1 MEKGKI
7 MIKQWNDISHKYEG
21 ASLILGNGASIA
33 FSNVFD
39 YTKLYKVANDN
50 NYINQKLRDLFCKF
64 NTKNFE
70 LVLYRLWQA
79 REVLNLLQENTN
91 IVDENYSLCREALI
105 KTVRA
110 AHIQYDRDDEAFV
123 KKLQNAS
130 NFLKSFNIVYSL
142 NYDLILYWVIAMG
155 NREGTIFKD
164 CFWEKLTDTNFN
176 LFNSNWSFLKEPSP
190 GQEKAV
196 LIFYPHG
203 NLTLARVKQKHLN
216 EIDLKIVS
224 ADEMHL
230 DAIIKT
236 WKNDNLEPVFIS
248 EGDYTEKRNRIYE
261 SHYLTSVYEKG
272 FEEIEQKLVFYGW
285 SISKEDYH
293 ILERIQNIQKER
305 KKLENNVTKRPIES
319 IAVSVFQN
327 GDQQK
332 FKKHVKDKLESIATD
347 IDFFNSSQGCW
358 CF

>member
-1 MEKGKI
+1 
-7 MIKQWNDISHKYEG
+7 MITQWNDISHKYEG

-33 FSNVFD
+33 FSDVFD
-39 YTKLYKVANDN
+39 YTNLYEVANHN
-50 NYINQKLRDLFCKF
+50 NFINQKLSSLFEKF
-64 NTKNFE
+64 GTTNFE

-79 REVLNLLQENTN
+79 KEVLNLLQENTN
-91 IVDENYSLCREALI
+91 IVDENYSLCRNALI

-110 AHIQYDRDDEAFV
+110 AHVQYDRDDEAFIE
-123 KKLQNAS
+123 KLQNAS

-176 LFNSNWSFLKEPSP
+176 LFNSNWSFLKKPSA
-190 GQEKAV
+190 GQEKAI

-224 ADEMHL
+224 DNEMHL
-230 DAIIKT
+230 DGIIKT
-236 WKNDNLEPVFIS
+236 WKNKNFEPVFVS
-248 EGDYTEKRNRIYE
+248 EGAYKEKKNRIYE
-261 SHYLTSVYEKG
+261 SNYLRNVYEKG
-272 FEEIEQKLVFYGW
+272 FEEIEQKLVLYGW
-285 SISKEDYH
+285 SISDEDYH
-293 ILERIQNIQKER
+293 VLERIQNIQKER
-305 KKLENNVTKRPIES
+305 KKLGNNVIKKPIES
-319 IAVSVFQN
+319 IAVSIYQD
-327 GDQQK
+327 GDEQK
-332 FKKHVKDKLESIATD
+332 FKKHVRDKLKSITTD

>member
-1 MEKGKI
+1 

-39 YTKLYKVANDN
+39 YTRLYEVANDN
-50 NYINQKLRDLFCKF
+50 NYINPKLRSLFRKF
-64 NTKNFE
+64 GTTNFE

-79 REVLNLLQENTN
+79 KEVLNLLQGNTN
-91 IVDENYSLCREALI
+91 IVDENYSLCRNALI
-105 KTVRA
+105 KTVKD
-110 AHIQYDRDDEAFV
+110 AHIQYDKDDEVFV
-123 KKLQNAS
+123 DKLQNAS
-130 NFLKSFNIVYSL
+130 NFLKNFNIVYSL

-164 CFWEKLTDTNFN
+164 CFWEKFPDTNFN
-176 LFNSNWSFLKEPSP
+176 LFNSNWSFLKKPVC
-190 GQEKAV
+190 GQKKAI

-224 ADEMHL
+224 AAEMHL
-230 DAIIKT
+230 DAIIET

-248 EGDYTEKRNRIYE
+248 EGDCTEKRNRIYE
-261 SHYLTSVYEKG
+261 SHYLNSVYEKG
-272 FEEIEQKLVFYGW
+272 FEEIGQKLVLYGW
-285 SISKEDYH
+285 SISKEDNH

-305 KKLENNVTKRPIES
+305 KKLENNVTKKPIES
-319 IAVSVFQN
+319 IAVSVYQN
-327 GDQQK
+327 GDEQK
-332 FKKHVKDKLESIATD
+332 FKNHVKDKLKYIATD